1 MNKNVIVVVL
11 IVLMSA
17 AAIFLIHGIITH
29 AKAPQPEIQVTG
41 PKADAVSPVPGESEQ
56 DYFTAAADCE
66 KKGGLLKA
74 KEAYQKIIEKYPA
87 SNNIS
92 KTQEALDNLNI
103 KILFSPAMTSD
114 SFTYE
119 VQKGDTLTKIAKKFN
134 TTTELILKA
143 NGLKDANVKIGRK
156 LKISKAKFSIII
168 DKSQNILTL
177 KSDQEIL
184 KTYKVSTGKNSCTP
198 VGTFKVTN
206 KLIDPPWYPST
217 GGMIP
222 AKDPKNVLG
231 SRWIGLSKQGYGI
244 HGTIDPESI
253 GKSVTEGC
261 VRMKNS
267 EVEELYSIIPIG
279 TEVVILD

>member
-1 MNKNVIVVVL
+1 MNKNVLVVAL
-11 IVLMSA
+11 IVIMLVIA
-17 AAIFLIHGIITH
+17 GWLVHGIITH
-29 AKAPQPEIQVTG
+29 ANE
-41 PKADAVSPVPGESEQ
+41 PKAQTEAIELKTSMPAAGESEAG
-56 DYFTAAADCE
+56 YLASAADCE
-66 KKGGLLKA
+66 KKGDLLKA
-74 KEAYQKIIEKYPA
+74 KEAYQKIIEKYPG

-103 KILFSPAMTSD
+103 KILFSPAMTPD

-119 VQKGDTLTKIAKKFN
+119 IQKGDTLTKIAKKFN

-143 NGLKDANVKIGRK
+143 NGLKDANVRIGKK
-156 LKISKAKFSIII
+156 LKISKAKFSVVV

-177 KSDQEIL
+177 KSDQEIV

-206 KLIDPPWYPST
+206 KLIDPPWYPSA

-244 HGTIDPESI
+244 HGTIEPESI

-261 VRMKNS
+261 VRMKNA